1 MSLETEVGNLVT
13 STNTLTATVQSLL
26 DSYGG
31 VPVRVTTLETDYTAL
46 DSQVQGILAD
56 SMARIYP
63 VSVSGGS
70 SGTILATTHGCGTT
84 PHLVAISDSG
94 VEEYLPYTV
103 NVSGDISW
111 TSSPA
116 FTGTLKV
123 IGVTN

>member
-13 STNTLTATVQSLL
+13 ATNTLTATVQSLL

-31 VPVRVTTLETDYTAL
+31 VPDRVTTLETDYTAL

-70 SGTILATTHGCGTT
+70 SGTILAADHNCGTT
-84 PHLVAISDSG
+84 PDLYGISSDG
-94 VEEYLPYTV
+94 TKEYIPFDL